1 LTAEADNLIIPEVS
15 RNTDLQ
21 CSTSISTAHPVHILA
36 RQNTPI
42 AYSTLYVNAQPFYP
56 PRVTNAR
63 YKPDV
68 VDNNDNTVNENK
80 TLPECDTDTQLKYAE
95 ENEEIRSGSE
105 TDSHQ
110 ECTEEGSHKQQVMV
124 TKRLRRRKRD

>member
-1 LTAEADNLIIPEVS
+1 M
-15 RNTDLQ
+15 
-21 CSTSISTAHPVHILA
+21 
-36 RQNTPI
+36 TPD
-42 AYSTLYVNAQPFYP
+42 SSLGSVNAQPFHP

-68 VDNNDNTVNENK
+68 LDNSDNTVNENK

-110 ECTEEGSHKQQVMV
+110 ECTKEGSHKQQVMV
-124 TKRLRRRKRD
+124 KKRLRRRKREEKNSTKILTNS